1 MSRLLARALFVAVV
15 LLPACG
21 SDGTTDVAVALASQP
36 LEGNDDA
43 CAGVAA
49 VLAAHHAA
57 FSAHDAAAF
66 AVTFTADARH
76 TGPHSVTNVGAQ
88 AIQNVHT
95 FLFSPAGPF
104 TNPIST
110 PTDLNVTCLR
120 GGIATVDQDVALTGY
135 KGLTPGLVETSPG
148 VFRTI
153 QRFVL
158 IKNHGQWRIQALQL
172 TAILPQFG

>member
-1 MSRLLARALFVAVV
+1 MPQRHRV
-15 LLPACG
+15 G
-21 SDGTTDVAVALASQP
+21 
-36 LEGNDDA
+36 DDRR
-43 CAGVAA
+43 GE
-49 VLAAHHAA
+49 
-57 FSAHDAAAF
+57 
-66 AVTFTADARH
+66 
-76 TGPHSVTNVGAQ
+76 NVGAQ

-104 TNPIST
+104 TNAIST

-158 IKNHGQWRIQALQL
+158 IKDHGQWRIQTLQL